1 MMNFK
6 TRPISFADLR
16 NNLNGVF
23 GISLYENGE
32 AMLDP
37 FVILDDSNLSHDN
50 IIVYQSGKF
59 DFFDDFDITGDFD
72 PTDWIAG
79 PHIQE
84 LILFDRK
91 WEFNCFLDVQD
102 FIDDLIEV
110 EDMDTDEIL
119 ELGGKV
125 ILFGKGD

>member
-1 MMNFK
+1 MMNLK
-6 TRPISFADLR
+6 TRPISFADLK

-23 GISLYENGE
+23 GISLYEDGE

-37 FVILDDSNLSHDN
+37 FVILDDNNLPHNN

-59 DFFDDFDITGDFD
+59 DFLNEFNVAEAFD
-72 PTDWIAG
+72 PTNWIAG
-79 PHIQE
+79 PHIRE
-84 LILFDRK
+84 LILFDRE

-102 FIDDLIEV
+102 FMDDLIKD
-110 EDMDTDEIL
+110 EDMDGDEIL

>member
-1 MMNFK
+1 MMNLK

-23 GISLYENGE
+23 GVSLYENE
-32 AMLDP
+32 KIMLDP
-37 FVILDDSNLSHDN
+37 FVILDDSNLSHGN

-72 PTDWIAG
+72 PTDWIAS
-79 PHIQE
+79 PHIRE
-84 LILFDRK
+84 LILFDRE
-91 WEFNCFLDVQD
+91 WEFNCFLDVQN

-110 EDMDTDEIL
+110 EDMDADEIL

-125 ILFGKGD
+125 ILLGKGD

>member
-1 MMNFK
+1 MMNLK

-23 GISLYENGE
+23 GVSLYEDGE
-32 AMLDP
+32 IMLDP
-37 FVILDDSNLSHDN
+37 FVILDDRNLPHDN

-59 DFFDDFDITGDFD
+59 DFLNDFDVTGDFN
-72 PTDWIAG
+72 PADWIAR

-84 LILFDRK
+84 LILFDRE

-102 FIDDLIEV
+102 FMDDLIEV
-110 EDMDTDEIL
+110 EDMDGDEIS

-125 ILFGKGD
+125 ILFGSD

>member
-1 MMNFK
+1 MMNLK

-23 GISLYENGE
+23 GISLYEDGE

-37 FVILDDSNLSHDN
+37 FVILDNSNLPHDN

-59 DFFDDFDITGDFD
+59 DFLNEFDVTGDFD
-72 PTDWIAG
+72 STDWTAG
-79 PHIQE
+79 PYIRE
-84 LILFDRK
+84 LILFDRE
-91 WEFNCFLDVQD
+91 WEFNCFLDVQN

>member
-1 MMNFK
+1 MMNLK
-6 TRPISFADLR
+6 TRPISFADLK

-23 GISLYENGE
+23 GINLYEDRE
-32 AMLDP
+32 FMLDP
-37 FVILDDSNLSHDN
+37 FVILDDSNLPHNN
-50 IIVYQSGKF
+50 IIVYQSGQF
-59 DFFDDFDITGDFD
+59 DLLNDFNVTGDFD
-72 PTDWIAG
+72 PTDWIAR
-79 PHIQE
+79 PHIRE
-84 LILFDRK
+84 LILFDRE

-102 FIDDLIEV
+102 FMDDLIEV